1 MGRRLGLNRRN
12 LHLQCLNCT
21 ARFMPSN
28 TPTPASRSILTFWVL
43 CASLLAWPCQAE
55 KADRDKPMQI
65 EADSMRH
72 DEAKLLTQ
80 FTGKVV
86 ATKGSLV
93 LRAARMEVQQD
104 SQGRQVAKLWA
115 APSERVFF
123 RQKREGLNEYT
134 EGESEEA
141 TYDNQADVVTLTR
154 RAEMRV
160 LRGTEVAN
168 QLQGHSIVFN
178 NITEVITVDGQ
189 PSQSAERR
197 VRATLVPRAKTP
209 DTAPPVMAPT
219 LRTSP
224 SMAPTQKP

>member
-1 MGRRLGLNRRN
+1 MPFIQLA
-12 LHLQCLNCT
+12 HLPVPQKV
-21 ARFMPSN
+21 
-28 TPTPASRSILTFWVL
+28 ILAL
-43 CASLLAWPCQAE
+43 CISLMAWPCFAE

-80 FTGKVV
+80 FTGKVL
-86 ATKGSLV
+86 ATKGTLI

-115 APSERVFF
+115 APNERVFF
-123 RQKREGLNEYT
+123 RQKREGLNEFT
-134 EGESEEA
+134 EGEAEEV
-141 TYDNQADVVTLTR
+141 TYDNQADIVTLMR
-154 RAEMRV
+154 RAEVRI

-197 VRATLVPRAKTP
+197 VRATLVPRAKTA
-209 DTAPPVMAPT
+209 DTTPPAMTPT

-224 SMAPTQKP
+224 GTAPSQKP

>member
-1 MGRRLGLNRRN
+1 MPFIKLA
-12 LHLQCLNCT
+12 HLPVPQKV
-21 ARFMPSN
+21 
-28 TPTPASRSILTFWVL
+28 ILAL
-43 CASLLAWPCQAE
+43 CISLMAWPCFAE

-80 FTGKVV
+80 FTGKVL
-86 ATKGSLV
+86 ATKGTLI

-115 APSERVFF
+115 APNERVFF
-123 RQKREGLNEYT
+123 RQKREGLNEFT
-134 EGESEEA
+134 EGEAEEV
-141 TYDNQADVVTLTR
+141 TYDNQADIVTLMR
-154 RAEMRV
+154 RAEVRI

-168 QLQGHSIVFN
+168 QLQGHTILFN
-178 NITEVITVDGQ
+178 NTTEVVTVDGQ

-197 VRATLVPRAKTP
+197 VRATLVPRAKTA
-209 DTAPPVMAPT
+209 DTTPPAMSPT

-224 SMAPTQKP
+224 GTAPSQKP

>member
-1 MGRRLGLNRRN
+1 
-12 LHLQCLNCT
+12 
-21 ARFMPSN
+21 MPS
-28 TPTPASRSILTFWVL
+28 TTSIPSSRPILAFLVL
-43 CASLLAWPCQAE
+43 CASLMAWPCQAE

-72 DEAKLLTQ
+72 NEAKLLTQ

-86 ATKGSLV
+86 ATKGTLI

-115 APSERVFF
+115 APSDRVFF

-134 EGESEEA
+134 EGEAEEV
-141 TYDNQADVVTLTR
+141 TYDNQTDVVTLTHR
-154 RAEMRV
+154 SEMRI

-197 VRATLVPRAKTP
+197 VRATLMPRAKTP
-209 DTAPPVMAPT
+209 DTAPPVLAPT
-219 LRTSP
+219 LRANPVTAP
-224 SMAPTQKP
+224 SQKP

>member
-1 MGRRLGLNRRN
+1 MPFIQLA
-12 LHLQCLNCT
+12 HLPVPQKV
-21 ARFMPSN
+21 
-28 TPTPASRSILTFWVL
+28 ILAL
-43 CASLLAWPCQAE
+43 CISLMAWPCFAE

-80 FTGKVV
+80 FTGKVL
-86 ATKGSLV
+86 ATKGTLI

-115 APSERVFF
+115 APNERVFF
-123 RQKREGLNEYT
+123 RQKREGLNEFT
-134 EGESEEA
+134 EGEAEEV
-141 TYDNQADVVTLTR
+141 TYDNQADIVTLIR
-154 RAEMRV
+154 RAEVRI

-168 QLQGHSIVFN
+168 QLQGHTILFN
-178 NITEVITVDGQ
+178 NTTEVVTVDGQ

-197 VRATLVPRAKTP
+197 VRATLVPRAKTA
-209 DTAPPVMAPT
+209 DTTPPAMTPT

-224 SMAPTQKP
+224 GTAPSQKP

>member
-1 MGRRLGLNRRN
+1 
-12 LHLQCLNCT
+12 
-21 ARFMPSN
+21 MPSK
-28 TPTPASRSILTFWVL
+28 TSTRTSRPILAFLAL
-43 CASLLAWPCQAE
+43 CASLLAWPCLAE

-86 ATKGSLV
+86 ATKGTLI

-115 APSERVFF
+115 APSGRVFF

-134 EGESEEA
+134 EGEAEEV
-141 TYDNQADVVTLTR
+141 TYDNQSDVVTLTR
-154 RAEMRV
+154 RSEMRI

-197 VRATLVPRAKTP
+197 VRATLVPRVKTP

-224 SMAPTQKP
+224 GTAPTPKP

>member
-1 MGRRLGLNRRN
+1 
-12 LHLQCLNCT
+12 
-21 ARFMPSN
+21 MPSN
-28 TPTPASRSILTFWVL
+28 TSTPSSRPILAFLVL
-43 CASLLAWPCQAE
+43 CTGLLAWPSQAE

-86 ATKGSLV
+86 ATKGTLI

-134 EGESEEA
+134 EGEAEEV

-224 SMAPTQKP
+224 GVAPTQKP

>member
-1 MGRRLGLNRRN
+1 MPLIQLA
-12 LHLQCLNCT
+12 HLPVPQKV
-21 ARFMPSN
+21 
-28 TPTPASRSILTFWVL
+28 ILAL
-43 CASLLAWPCQAE
+43 CISLMAWPCFAE

-80 FTGKVV
+80 FTGKVL
-86 ATKGSLV
+86 ATKGTLI

-115 APSERVFF
+115 APNERVFF
-123 RQKREGLNEYT
+123 RQKREGLNEFT
-134 EGESEEA
+134 EGEAEEV
-141 TYDNQADVVTLTR
+141 TYDNQADIVTLMR
-154 RAEMRV
+154 RAEVRI

-168 QLQGHSIVFN
+168 QLQGHTILFN
-178 NITEVITVDGQ
+178 NTTEVVTVDGQ

-197 VRATLVPRAKTP
+197 VRATLVPRAKTA
-209 DTAPPVMAPT
+209 DTTPPAMTPT

-224 SMAPTQKP
+224 GTAPSQKP

>member
-1 MGRRLGLNRRN
+1 MPFIKLA
-12 LHLQCLNCT
+12 HLPVPQKI
-21 ARFMPSN
+21 
-28 TPTPASRSILTFWVL
+28 ILAL
-43 CASLLAWPCQAE
+43 CISLMAWPCFAE

-80 FTGKVV
+80 FTGKVL
-86 ATKGSLV
+86 ATKGTLI

-115 APSERVFF
+115 APNERVFF
-123 RQKREGLNEYT
+123 RQKREGLNEFT
-134 EGESEEA
+134 EGEAEEV
-141 TYDNQADVVTLTR
+141 TYDNQADIVTLMR
-154 RAEMRV
+154 RAEVRI

-168 QLQGHSIVFN
+168 QLQGHTILFN
-178 NITEVITVDGQ
+178 NTTEVVTVDGQ

-197 VRATLVPRAKTP
+197 VRATLVPRAKTA
-209 DTAPPVMAPT
+209 DTTPPAMTPT

-224 SMAPTQKP
+224 GTAPSQKP

>member
-1 MGRRLGLNRRN
+1 
-12 LHLQCLNCT
+12 
-21 ARFMPSN
+21 MPSN
-28 TPTPASRSILTFWVL
+28 TSFPSSRPILAFLVL
-43 CASLLAWPCQAE
+43 CTSLLVWPCQAE

-86 ATKGSLV
+86 ATKGTLV

-104 SQGRQVAKLWA
+104 SQGRQVAKLWG
-115 APSERVFF
+115 APSERVLF
-123 RQKREGLNEYT
+123 RQKREGVNEFT
-134 EGESEEA
+134 EGEAEEV
-141 TYDNQADVVTLTR
+141 TYDNQADVVILTR
-154 RAEMRV
+154 RAEMRI

-224 SMAPTQKP
+224 SPSTAPSQKP

>member
-1 MGRRLGLNRRN
+1 
-12 LHLQCLNCT
+12 
-21 ARFMPSN
+21 MPSN
-28 TPTPASRSILTFWVL
+28 TSNPTSRPVL
-43 CASLLAWPCQAE
+43 AFLVLFTSLLAWPCQAE

-86 ATKGSLV
+86 ATKGTLV

-104 SQGRQVAKLWA
+104 SLGRQVAKLWA
-115 APSERVFF
+115 TPSERVFF

-134 EGESEEA
+134 EGEAEEVI
-141 TYDNQADVVTLTR
+141 YDNQADVVTLTR
-154 RAEMRV
+154 RAEMRI

-197 VRATLVPRAKTP
+197 VRATLVPRAKSP
-209 DTAPPVMAPT
+209 DTAPTVMAPT
-219 LRTSP
+219 LRTNLGTLP
-224 SMAPTQKP
+224 SQKP

>member
-1 MGRRLGLNRRN
+1 MPFIQLA
-12 LHLQCLNCT
+12 HLPVPQKV
-21 ARFMPSN
+21 
-28 TPTPASRSILTFWVL
+28 ILAL
-43 CASLLAWPCQAE
+43 YISLMAWPCFAE

-80 FTGKVV
+80 FTGKVL
-86 ATKGSLV
+86 ATKGTLI

-115 APSERVFF
+115 APNERVFF
-123 RQKREGLNEYT
+123 RQKREGLNEFT
-134 EGESEEA
+134 EGEAEEV
-141 TYDNQADVVTLTR
+141 TYDNQADIVTLMR
-154 RAEMRV
+154 RAEVRI

-168 QLQGHSIVFN
+168 QLQGHTILFN
-178 NITEVITVDGQ
+178 NTTEVVTVDGQ

-197 VRATLVPRAKTP
+197 VRATLVPRAKTA
-209 DTAPPVMAPT
+209 DTTPPAMTPT

-224 SMAPTQKP
+224 GTAPSQKP

>member
-1 MGRRLGLNRRN
+1 
-12 LHLQCLNCT
+12 
-21 ARFMPSN
+21 MPSN
-28 TPTPASRSILTFWVL
+28 TFSPSSRPTLTILVL

-55 KADRDKPMQI
+55 KADREKPMQI

-86 ATKGSLV
+86 ATKGTLV

-115 APSERVFF
+115 DPSARVFF

-134 EGESEEA
+134 EGEAEEV

-197 VRATLVPRAKTP
+197 VRATLVPRTKTP
-209 DTAPPVMAPT
+209 DTTPPVMTPT

-224 SMAPTQKP
+224 GTAPSQKP

>member
-1 MGRRLGLNRRN
+1 
-12 LHLQCLNCT
+12 
-21 ARFMPSN
+21 MPF
-28 TPTPASRSILTFWVL
+28 TKHTHQPTPARVIWAL
-43 CASLLAWPCQAE
+43 CISLMAWPCFAE

-80 FTGKVV
+80 FTGKVL
-86 ATKGSLV
+86 ATKGTLI

-115 APSERVFF
+115 APNERVFF
-123 RQKREGLNEYT
+123 RQKREGLNEFT
-134 EGESEEA
+134 EGEAEEV
-141 TYDNQADVVTLTR
+141 TYDNQADIVTLMR
-154 RAEMRV
+154 RAEVRI

-168 QLQGHSIVFN
+168 QLQGHTILFN
-178 NITEVITVDGQ
+178 NTTEVVTVDGQ

-197 VRATLVPRAKTP
+197 VRATLVPRAKTA
-209 DTAPPVMAPT
+209 DTTPPAMTPT

-224 SMAPTQKP
+224 GTAPSQKP

>member
-1 MGRRLGLNRRN
+1 
-12 LHLQCLNCT
+12 
-21 ARFMPSN
+21 
-28 TPTPASRSILTFWVL
+28 
-43 CASLLAWPCQAE
+43 
-55 KADRDKPMQI
+55 
-65 EADSMRH
+65 MRH

-134 EGESEEA
+134 EGESEEV

-154 RAEMRV
+154 RAEMRI

-189 PSQSAERR
+189 PSQTAERR
-197 VRATLVPRAKTP
+197 VRATLVPRGRTP
-209 DTAPPVMAPT
+209 DTAPPVIAPP
-219 LRTSP
+219 LRTRP
-224 SMAPTQKP
+224 GTAPNPKP